1 MPSTPT
7 IDFEKIQSQV
17 HELQEKA
24 LGYVKDVQGPVVGY
38 VGKAAETVAARLPED
53 RPSVLVS
60 GLRFQVDFA
69 KKALDTQAAFAKSVI
84 DAATKPVLPAPAKR
98 TVKAA

>member
-7 IDFEKIQSQV
+7 IDIEKLQTQV

-24 LGYVKDVQGPVVGY
+24 LAYVKDVQGPVVDY
-38 VGKAAETVAARLPED
+38 VGKASETVASRLPED
-53 RPSVLVS
+53 RPAALVS

-69 KKALDTQAAFAKSVI
+69 KKALDTQVAFAKSVI
-84 DAATKPVLPAPAKR
+84 DAVAKPVLPAPAKR